1 MPLFQGVLN
10 QQLGLPEAHHINI
23 PQAERLVFPQVP
35 IAHQHT
41 YSELADLLGVPR
53 VTLRKWIDNDQ
64 IAPPQTAARI
74 KEFLRLRA

>member
-1 MPLFQGVLN
+1 MIREEFAKLIR
-10 QQLGLPEAHHINI
+10 QLE
-23 PQAERLVFPQVP
+23 QYR

>member
-1 MPLFQGVLN
+1 MNREEFTKLIR
-10 QQLGLPEAHHINI
+10 QLEHY
-23 PQAERLVFPQVP
+23 R

-53 VTLRKWIDNDQ
+53 VTLRKWVDSGHVTQ
-64 IAPPQTAARI
+64 PQTVQRI